1 MFKKNYHKDDPF
13 NPTVEISTTIKLP
26 NWETKTITRKVDVNE
41 LDNFEQMEDEA
52 IAMWNDA
59 VEMYMKQMLK
69 KRKSFN

>member
-1 MFKKNYHKDDPF
+1 MFNKKDPL
-13 NPTVEISTTIKLP
+13 NPNVTIKTIVTLP
-26 NWETKTITRKVDVNE
+26 NWEEKIIERTVDVND

-69 KRKSFN
+69 KKKKF